1 MSSPLRCLVT
11 GASGYIGGRLV
22 PELLAAGYR
31 VRCMARDPGK
41 LGDRPW
47 SGDVEI
53 AVADALDGT
62 AVRRAVEGIDVAY
75 YLIHSLGTGASFE
88 QRDRDAAGIFA
99 AAARSA
105 GVKRIVYLG
114 GIVTGSADGLSPHL
128 RSRAEVGEILLG
140 GGVPTAAL
148 QAAVIIGSG
157 SASFEMLR
165 YLTERLPAMITP
177 KWVETRIQPIAVHDV
192 LRYLVG
198 CAALPSHVSR
208 RFDIGGPDILTYAEM
223 MRRYSSV
230 ARLRP
235 RVLIP
240 VPLLTPRLSSLWVGL
255 VTPVPAGLAMPL
267 VESLRNE
274 VVCSEHDIASYV
286 PDPPG
291 GLLSVDRAIALAL
304 RHTREGEVSTRWSS
318 AATPGAPSDPLPSD
332 PSWAGGSLYVDAR
345 ISVVRASPAEL
356 WRVIEGI
363 GGETGWYSFPAAWAV
378 RGLLDRLGGGVGLRR
393 GRRDP
398 HHLLVG
404 DALDFW
410 RVEAITPGSLL
421 RLRAE
426 MKLPGLAWLE
436 LAVGRDHDGMTTY
449 SQRAIFQP
457 RGLAG
462 HAYWRSI
469 SPFHGVVFGGMLRN
483 ITATAE
489 RAGRTTDKP
498 APARRRAARQ
508 ITTEQPRQRE

>member
-1 MSSPLRCLVT
+1 MSSPPLCLVT

-22 PELLAAGYR
+22 PELLAAGYPA
-31 VRCMARDPGK
+31 RCMARDPGK
-41 LGDRPW
+41 LSDRPW
-47 SGDVEI
+47 SGDVEV
-53 AVADALDGT
+53 AAADAMDPA
-62 AVRRAVEGIDVAY
+62 AVRRALDGAGVAY

-99 AAARSA
+99 AAAASA
-105 GVKRIVYLG
+105 GVQRIVYLG
-114 GIVTGSADGLSPHL
+114 GIVSGPAGGLSPHL
-128 RSRAEVGEILLG
+128 RSRAEVGEILLAS
-140 GGVPTAAL
+140 GVPTAAL

-165 YLTERLPAMITP
+165 YLTERLPAMVTP
-177 KWVETRIQPIAVHDV
+177 KWVGTRIQPIAVHDV

-198 CAALPSHVSR
+198 SASLPRSVSR
-208 RFDIGGPDILTYAEM
+208 RFDIGGPDVLTYAEM
-223 MRRYSSV
+223 MRRYSDV
-230 ARLRP
+230 AGLRP
-235 RVLIP
+235 RVLLP

-255 VTPVPAGLAMPL
+255 VTPVPSGLARPL

-274 VVCSEHDIASYV
+274 VVCAEHDIAWYV

-291 GLLSVDRAIALAL
+291 GLVPLDDAIALAL
-304 RHTREGEVSTRWSS
+304 RHTREGDVSTRWSS

-332 PSWAGGSLYVDAR
+332 PSWAGGSLYVDERVSA
-345 ISVVRASPAEL
+345 VDASPAAL

-378 RGLLDRLGGGVGLRR
+378 RGLLDRLAGGVGLRR

-398 HHLLVG
+398 RHLLVG

-410 RVEAITPGSLL
+410 RVETITPGSLL

-436 LAVGRDHDGMTTY
+436 LSAGQDSGGVTTY
-449 SQRAIFQP
+449 RQRAIFQP

-462 HAYWRSI
+462 HVYWRSI
-469 SPFHGVVFGGMLRN
+469 APFHGVVFGGMLRN
-483 ITATAE
+483 ITAAAE
-489 RAGRTTDKP
+489 RAVPP
-498 APARRRAARQ
+498 AAGPRAAS
-508 ITTEQPRQRE
+508 PRPAAR